1 LAPHGGE
8 EALAAWTIEALK
20 GSYDLTVLTWDRPD
34 LERINARYGTA
45 LKEADAN
52 WLFPGSVA
60 HLLVDLIPD
69 HTWNWQRR
77 SWLMR
82 IAKRIHHQYA
92 LLMATDGEIDFGRP
106 GIQYVNYPWRGEI
119 FLEIQAYGSL
129 TGWRMIPVL
138 LRSACRPWMK
148 IADFHFDQMRRNLT
162 LANSQWGAAEYRR
175 YYQRDAHAVYPPAA
189 GLFPSTEWGQRRDEF
204 IAIARLESDKNHHRI
219 VRILQAVRSDY
230 PQIKLHIVGTRLRND
245 KGERDYR
252 KLRTLIDPEADW
264 VKLYEDLPRSGM
276 MRLLGELR
284 YGIHVFENEHFGM
297 GVAEMTRAGLI
308 PFVHDSGG
316 QVEIVQHPA
325 LRFCT
330 DEEAVKRIKAILGD
344 PPLQQQARAA
354 LQESGRRFTPERFCA
369 EILHWAELWRRHAVI
384 EA

>member
-8 EALAAWTIEALK
+8 EAVGAWTIEALK
-20 GSYDLTVLTWDRPD
+20 DAYDLTVLTWDRPD
-34 LERINARYGTA
+34 LERMNAKYGTA
-45 LKEADAN
+45 LQEAEAH

-60 HLLVDLIPD
+60 RLLVDLIPD

-82 IAKRIHHQYA
+82 VSKRIQHKYD
-92 LLMATDGEIDFGRP
+92 LLIASDSEFDFGRP
-106 GIQYVNYPWRGEI
+106 GIQYVHYPWRGVT
-119 FLEIQAYGSL
+119 FLKMQAYGSL
-129 TGWRMIPVL
+129 KSWRMIPAL
-138 LRSACRPWMK
+138 MRGAYRPWMK
-148 IADFHFDQMRRNLT
+148 IADFHFDRMRRNLT
-162 LANSQWGAAEYRR
+162 LTNSQWTAAEYRR
-175 YYQRDAHAVYPPAA
+175 YYQRDAHTVYPPAA
-189 GLFPSTEWGQRRDEF
+189 GLFPSTEWSQRRDEF
-204 IAIARLESDKNHHRI
+204 VAISRLEGDKNHDRI
-219 VRILQAVRSDY
+219 VRILRAARNDY
-230 PQIKLHIVGTRLRND
+230 PEIKLHIVGTRLRNA
-245 KGERDYR
+245 KGEQDYR
-252 KLRTLIDPEADW
+252 KLRNLIDPEADW

-325 LRFCT
+325 LRFRT
-330 DEEAVKRIKAILGD
+330 DEEGAKRIKAMLSD
-344 PPLQQQARAA
+344 APLQEQARVA

-369 EILHWAELWRRHAVI
+369 EILHWAELWRRNAAI